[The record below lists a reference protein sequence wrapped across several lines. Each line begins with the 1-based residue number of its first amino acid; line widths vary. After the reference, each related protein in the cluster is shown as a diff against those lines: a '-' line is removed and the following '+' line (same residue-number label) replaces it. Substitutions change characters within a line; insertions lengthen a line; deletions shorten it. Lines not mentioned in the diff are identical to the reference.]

1 MSTGKIA
8 DVISNIWNL
17 QSHARGK
24 HEEVYLIETL
34 EDEARKHVTAWGYME
49 RIRLGQGIVMAV
61 FIGAI
66 GFLTVWL
73 WSLGRVSVGNIV
85 LVLFK
90 KLTDEEIIN
99 THTGCFAIS
108 SLFFRNKRKIIT
120 NIHEV
125 LATKNKPL
133 LEKING
139 YRENIMLFIG
149 AKYSN
154 LTIVNT
160 NYMKKLM
167 VQKGINNIV
176 VIHNWVDSQLFKT
189 IKNKEVDKI
198 FKKNKF
204 KLLFVGRL
212 VKRKGILELIA
223 SLNYIEDLN
232 PQLLVIGAGELSSK
246 IKEIERK
253 NERVKLV
260 GLVKH
265 EELPKYYSAANL
277 TIIPSYYEPFGL
289 VPLESLSCGTPV
301 LVANNSGLKEIIDSK
316 IGFFISKIEPKI
328 IADSIRKVLD
338 KRKHSKTQY
347 RKYVVDNY
355 NLENIIKKYEIE
367 YKN

>member
-1 MSTGKIA
+1 MKIA
-8 DVISNIWNL
+8 LCGRFHSKRRYQGGSAEVFLALAKELSKEHDITLFGRGEPTEDIKKMCSKLKVKYYWIPADSIIEMLISP
-17 QSHARGK
+17 
-24 HEEVYLIETL
+24 
-34 EDEARKHVTAWGYME
+34 VTS
-49 RIRLGQGIVMAV
+49 
-61 FIGAI
+61 FI
-66 GFLTVWL
+66 L
-73 WSLGRVSVGNIV
+73 
-85 LVLFK
+85 LFK

-125 LATKNKPL
+125 LAVKNRPL
-133 LEKING
+133 LEIING
-139 YRENIMLFIG
+139 YFENFMLFIG

-160 NYMKKLM
+160 NYTKKLIA
-167 VQKGINNIV
+167 QKGISNIV
-176 VIHNWVDSQLFKT
+176 VIPNWVDSQLFKYK
-189 IKNKEVDKI
+189 KNKEVDKI
-198 FKKNKF
+198 YKKNKL

-212 VKRKGILELIA
+212 SKGKGILELIEA
-223 SLNYIEDLN
+223 LNYIEDIE
-232 PQLLVIGAGELSSK
+232 PQLLVIGVGELSFE

-253 NERVKLV
+253 NEKVKLI
-260 GLVKH
+260 GFVKH

-277 TIIPSYYEPFGL
+277 TILPSYSESFGL

-301 LVANNSGLKEIIDSK
+301 LVANNSGLKEIINPK
-316 IGFFISKIEPKI
+316 IGFFISKIEPKV

-338 KRKHSKTQY
+338 KRKHLKTQY

-355 NLENIIKKYEIE
+355 DLANIIKKYEIE

>member
-1 MSTGKIA
+1 MKIA
-8 DVISNIWNL
+8 LCGRFHTKRRYQGGSAEVFLALAKELSKEHDITL
-17 QSHARGK
+17 FGRGK
-24 HEEVYLIETL
+24 PTEDIKKMCSKLQVKYYWIPADSIIEML
-34 EDEARKHVTAWGYME
+34 VSPVTS
-49 RIRLGQGIVMAV
+49 
-61 FIGAI
+61 FI
-66 GFLTVWL
+66 L
-73 WSLGRVSVGNIV
+73 
-85 LVLFK
+85 LFK